1 MQSSWFFHLAS
12 LKVWENSWDYQLS
25 SCLGRDFSDT
35 SNSPYFHGL
44 PWKEIVIV
52 LPQKRRATHINE
64 FDCCLGVFALIAARW
79 PKVRDRTWD
88 IKKNQIRINHLPFA
102 LNIQERKKYTIVL
115 KCLDMKSHLHSD
127 WFRNCIARY
136 LSSMLEIEILI
147 RLSFCS
153 IHAIAARE
161 SEVAW
166 VNIMKVPTDH
176 VGSVNINRQFS
187 SAVVRVKTVD

>member
-79 PKVRDRTWD
+79 PKVKDRTWD

-136 LSSMLEIEILI
+136 LSSMVEIEILI
-147 RLSFCS
+147 RLSFL
-153 IHAIAARE
+153 
-161 SEVAW
+161 
-166 VNIMKVPTDH
+166 D
-176 VGSVNINRQFS
+176 
-187 SAVVRVKTVD
+187 